1 MKKNSILW
9 MSLLLLMV
17 AGCSNDDEGS
27 GYITPNSL
35 LGKWEAAHRSNNPD
49 VFDTADLWEFIFL
62 ADGTG
67 VSDISTRQFKYE
79 IKGNHILLHFL
90 GTETYYGQ
98 VEYEFEIESYS
109 YDIMEWEEINLG
121 YPGNNTQHL
130 KFYRSK
136 GGINFIEPLN

>member
-1 MKKNSILW
+1 MKKICILC
-9 MSLLLLMV
+9 MSMLLLML

-27 GYITPNSL
+27 GYITPDSL

-49 VFDTADLWEFIFL
+49 YGDTADMWEFIFF

-67 VSDISTRQFKYE
+67 VSDISTRQFKFE
-79 IKGNHILLHFL
+79 LKGNHILLHFL

-136 GGINFIEPLN
+136 GGINFIEPHN

>member
-1 MKKNSILW
+1 MKKICILC
-9 MSLLLLMV
+9 MSMLLLML

-27 GYITPNSL
+27 GYITPDSL

-49 VFDTADLWEFIFL
+49 YGDTADMWEFIFF

-67 VSDISTRQFKYE
+67 VSDISTRQFKFE
-79 IKGNHILLHFL
+79 LKGNHILLHFL

-109 YDIMEWEEINLG
+109 YDIMEWEEINRG
-121 YPGNNTQHL
+121 YSGNNTIHL

-136 GGINFIEPLN
+136 GGINFIEPHN

>member
-1 MKKNSILW
+1 MKKISILC

-27 GYITPNSL
+27 GYITADCL
-35 LGKWEAAHRSNNPD
+35 FGKWKAAHRSNNPG
-49 VFDTADLWEFIFL
+49 VFDTGDMWKFIFD

-67 VSDISTRQFKYE
+67 TSDISTGQFRYE
-79 IKGNHILLHFL
+79 LKGNHILLHFL

-109 YDIMEWEEINLG
+109 YDIMEWEEINRTFSG
-121 YPGNNTQHL
+121 RNTIHL

-136 GGINFIEPLN
+136 GGTNFIEPRN

>member
-1 MKKNSILW
+1 

-67 VSDISTRQFKYE
+67 VSDISTRHFKYE

-109 YDIMEWEEINLG
+109 YDLMEWEEINLG

>member
-1 MKKNSILW
+1 MKKISILC

-27 GYITPNSL
+27 GYITPDSL

>member
-1 MKKNSILW
+1 MKKISILW

-35 LGKWEAAHRSNNPD
+35 LGKWETAHRSNNPD

-67 VSDISTRQFKYE
+67 VSDISTGANGVRLRQSRCRAAASS
-79 IKGNHILLHFL
+79 LVMWMT
-90 GTETYYGQ
+90 TE
-98 VEYEFEIESYS
+98 
-109 YDIMEWEEINLG
+109 M
-121 YPGNNTQHL
+121 
-130 KFYRSK
+130 
-136 GGINFIEPLN
+136 

>member
-90 GTETYYGQ
+90 GTEAYYGQ
-98 VEYEFEIESYS
+98 VEYEFEIVSYS
-109 YDIMEWEEINLG
+109 YDLM
-121 YPGNNTQHL
+121 
-130 KFYRSK
+130 
-136 GGINFIEPLN
+136 PLN

>member
-1 MKKNSILW
+1 MKKICILC
-9 MSLLLLMV
+9 MSMLLLML

-27 GYITPNSL
+27 GYITPDSL

-49 VFDTADLWEFIFL
+49 YGDTADMWEFIFF

-67 VSDISTRQFKYE
+67 VSDISTRQFKFE
-79 IKGNHILLHFL
+79 LKGNHILLHFL

-98 VEYEFEIESYS
+98 VEYEFVIESYS
-109 YDIMEWEEINLG
+109 YDIMEWEEINRG
-121 YPGNNTQHL
+121 YSGNNTIHL

-136 GGINFIEPLN
+136 GGINFIEPHN

>member
-1 MKKNSILW
+1 MKKISILW

-27 GYITPNSL
+27 GYITADCL
-35 LGKWEAAHRSNNPD
+35 FGKWEAAHHSNNPD
-49 VFDTADLWEFIFL
+49 VFDTADLWEFIFD

-67 VSDISTRQFKYE
+67 TSDISTRLFRYE

-109 YDIMEWEEINLG
+109 YDIMEWEEINRTFSG
-121 YPGNNTQHL
+121 RNTIHL
-130 KFYRSK
+130 KLYRSK
-136 GGINFIEPLN
+136 GGTNFIEPRN

>member
-1 MKKNSILW
+1 MKKISILC

-27 GYITPNSL
+27 GYITPDCL

-90 GTETYYGQ
+90 KSETYYGQ

-136 GGINFIEPLN
+136 GGINFIEPHN

>member
-1 MKKNSILW
+1 MKKISILC

-27 GYITPNSL
+27 GYITPDSL

-90 GTETYYGQ
+90 KSETYYGQ